1 MSHIHSKAVLFESNS
16 AKLSFENVELPTPQE
31 SELIVEIDLCTICGS
46 DLHTIEGRRPAAGP
60 MVLGHEI
67 VGRVAL
73 LPESGVVDIDGG
85 SLQIGD
91 RITWSLHASC
101 GACFFCL
108 NDLSQKCTELFKY
121 GHQTP
126 TAEYPSTGGFATHC
140 QLRRGTSIIRLPES
154 LTDSVACPANCA
166 TATVAAAFRQAPAVA
181 GKSVLILGA
190 GMLGLTAIAWAHAH
204 EADSIVVVEPNTKRA
219 DLAESF
225 GASAVVAELGH
236 AQQMT
241 LDFTD
246 GRGADVAFDFCGRPD
261 TVLASIHFLRTGG
274 AAILV
279 GSVMPTESI
288 SISPE
293 MLVRGC
299 LNVTGVHNYL
309 TRDLQSAIDFLVEFS
324 GQYPFADLVSSVHEL
339 TNIEDAIKASSSGDH
354 VRVAI
359 GRA

>member
-1 MSHIHSKAVLFESNS
+1 MNHIQSKAVLFENS
-16 AKLSFENVELPTPQE
+16 QSAFRLEYIDLPAPQK
-31 SELIVEIDLCTICGS
+31 SELIVSIDLCTVCGS
-46 DLHTIEGRRPAAGP
+46 DLHTITGRRPSAGA

-67 VGRVAL
+67 VGRVAQ
-73 LPESGVVDIDGG
+73 LPEDGVKDIDGVQ
-85 SLQIGD
+85 LQVGD

-101 GACFFCL
+101 GACFYCL
-108 NDLSQKCTELFKY
+108 NGLSQKCETLFKY

-126 TAEYPSTGGFATHC
+126 SADYPSTGGFATHC
-140 QLRRGTSIIRLPES
+140 QLRRGTSIIQLPES
-154 LTDSVACPANCA
+154 LSDRVACPANCA
-166 TATVAAAFRQAPAVA
+166 TATVAAAFRKAPAIE

-204 EADSIVVVEPNTKRA
+204 KAESIVVVEPNAKRA

-225 GASAVVAELGH
+225 GASVVVAELGH

-241 LDFTD
+241 LDFTG
-246 GRGADVAFDFCGRPD
+246 GRGADLALDFCGRPD
-261 TVLASIHFLRTGG
+261 AVLASIHFLRTGG
-274 AAILV
+274 HAVLV

-288 SISPE
+288 SLSPE

-299 LNVTGVHNYL
+299 LSVTGVHNYL
-309 TRDLQSAIDFLVEFS
+309 AQDLQAAIDFLVKFS

-339 TNIEDAIKASSSGDH
+339 SNIDAAIKAASSGDH

>member
-1 MSHIHSKAVLFESNS
+1 MKHIQTKAMLFENS
-16 AKLSFENVELPTPQE
+16 QSAFRFENVDLPAPEQ
-31 SELIVEIDLCTICGS
+31 SELIVEIDLCTVCGS
-46 DLHTIEGRRPAAGP
+46 DLHTIAGRRPMAGP

-67 VGRVAL
+67 VGRVSQLPDDGVKDINGKL
-73 LPESGVVDIDGG
+73 LNV
-85 SLQIGD
+85 GD

-101 GACFFCL
+101 GQCFYCL
-108 NDLSQKCTELFKY
+108 NDLSQKCVQLLKY
-121 GHQTP
+121 GHQVP
-126 TAEYPSTGGFATHC
+126 TDNYPSTGGFATHC

-154 LTDSVACPANCA
+154 LLDRVACPANCA
-166 TATVAAAFRQAPAVA
+166 TATVAAAFRQAPSVE
-181 GKSVLILGA
+181 GKCVLILGA

-204 EADSIVVVEPNTKRA
+204 KADAIVVVDPNPKRTDLAEAFGASIVVA
-219 DLAESF
+219 D
-225 GASAVVAELGH
+225 LGH

-241 LDFTD
+241 LDCTD

-261 TVLASIHFLRTGG
+261 AVLASVHFLRTGG
-274 AAILV
+274 HAVLV

-299 LNVTGVHNYL
+299 LSLTGVHNYL
-309 TRDLQSAIDFLVEFS
+309 AKDLQAAIDFLVKF
-324 GQYPFADLVSSVHEL
+324 GDQYPFADLVSSFHEL
-339 TNIEDAIKASSSGDH
+339 ASIDDAIKAASSGDH